1 MMEVLF
7 ELVFFVVIG
16 TVALVGLAVWVVI
29 KILWWLASTI
39 WAAIKPA
46 LEELWE
52 EIQEAIEEAQ
62 KPTEIR
68 AAGQKARQQ
77 MTIAA
82 DRFVAE
88 TTEFLQDQGVDGSW
102 QGE

>member
-1 MMEVLF
+1 MEVLF
-7 ELVFFVVIG
+7 EIVFFVVIA
-16 TVALVGLAVWVVI
+16 TVVLVGLAAWGII

-39 WAAIKPA
+39 WAAVKPG

-52 EIQEAIEEAQ
+52 EIQEAIDEAQ
-62 KPTEIR
+62 KPAEIR
-68 AAGQKARQQ
+68 AVGQKARQQ
-77 MTIAA
+77 MTIMT

-88 TTEFLQDQGVDGSW
+88 TTEFLQDQGIDDPW